1 MPQSQCHFADPYV
14 KVNLMQQDQRLVK
27 WKTTIRKNTV
37 TPVFYE
43 STQFD
48 VAAVD
53 LKSIHFDVLIMDH
66 DRVGRNGTLGIVK
79 LGYKVDYASGRNQ
92 WQYAVNNPKSVM
104 QCLALYTYHSERKVT
119 CSKKVQI
126 TFLY

>member
-1 MPQSQCHFADPYV
+1 
-14 KVNLMQQDQRLVK
+14 MQQDQRLVK

-92 WQYAVNNPKSVM
+92 WQYAVNNPNQLCSAWHSIHTIQKGKSPV
-104 QCLALYTYHSERKVT
+104 QRR
-119 CSKKVQI
+119 SKSPSCINVGTQI
-126 TFLY
+126 